1 MPNTPFAQNI
11 IALIW
16 DFDKTLI
23 PGNMQAPLFQKFGV
37 EESVF
42 WREVRQLEAYY
53 RKQGIRVNK
62 ETVYLNHVL
71 TYVREGIFK
80 GLNNRMLEELGKELT
95 FYPGLP
101 EFFPKIKSIIEE
113 DDRYKTFDIKLEHYI
128 VSTGFAAM
136 IRGSAIAQYVDGI
149 WGCEF
154 IEEPAKPGFASVRGG
169 IGEAAR
175 GDAARSSEAEV
186 AAVVVDEAGGAE
198 ITQIGYAIDNT
209 SKTRAL
215 FEINK
220 GANKYA
226 DIDVNSKMDEAARR
240 VPFEHMIYIADGPSD
255 VPAFSILNKSGGRT
269 YAVYPKGHMEAFRQA
284 DMLRRDERIQMFGE
298 ADYQEGSQ
306 TYMWLVLQ
314 AKQIADSIVRKKE
327 QAIQASVSQ
336 PPTHLI

>member
-1 MPNTPFAQNI
+1 MPNTPFAQNV

-23 PGNMQAPLFQKFGV
+23 PGNMQAPLFKKYGV
-37 EESVF
+37 DEAAF
-42 WREVRQLEAYY
+42 WREVQQLEEYY
-53 RKQGIRVNK
+53 RRRGIRVNK

-71 TYVREGIFK
+71 TYVREGVFK
-80 GLNNRMLEELGKELT
+80 GLNNRLLKELGKELA

-101 EFFPKIKSIIEE
+101 EFFPKIKAIIEE
-113 DDRYKTFDIKLEHYI
+113 DARYKKFDIKVEHYI

-136 IRGSAIAQYVDGI
+136 IRGSAIARYVDGI

-154 IEEPAKPGFASVRGG
+154 IEEPAKPGFTLTDEAQKDIRDLSAA
-169 IGEAAR
+169 EAA
-175 GDAARSSEAEV
+175 ATEAVHE
-186 AAVVVDEAGGAE
+186 EGGAE
-198 ITQIGYAIDNT
+198 ITQLGYVIDNT

-220 GANKYA
+220 GANKYD
-226 DIDVNSKMDEAARR
+226 DIDVNSKMDEADRP

-269 YAVYPKGHMEAFRQA
+269 YAVYPKGNMDAFRQV

-336 PPTHLI
+336 PPAHLI

>member
-1 MPNTPFAQNI
+1 VPNMPFAQNI

-23 PGNMQAPLFQKFGV
+23 PGNMQAPLFRKYGV
-37 EESVF
+37 DEPTF
-42 WREVRQLEAYY
+42 WREVQQLEDYY
-53 RKQGIRVNK
+53 RQKGIRVNK

-101 EFFPKIKSIIEE
+101 EFFPKIKAIIEE
-113 DDRYKTFDIKLEHYI
+113 DERYKTFDIKLEHYI

-136 IRGSAIAQYVDGI
+136 IRGSAIARYVDGI

-154 IEEPAKPGFASVRGG
+154 IEEPAKPGFMLSGG
-169 IGEAAR
+169 ADKEAAQ
-175 GDAARSSEAEV
+175 ASAEAE
-186 AAVVVDEAGGAE
+186 AAAAAAGEESGSE

-209 SKTRAL
+209 FKTRAL

-226 DIDVNSKMDEAARR
+226 DIDVNSKMDEADRR

-255 VPAFSILNKSGGRT
+255 VPVFSILNKSGGRT
-269 YAVYPKGHMEAFRQA
+269 YAVYPKGNMKAFRQV

-314 AKQIADSIVRKKE
+314 ARQIADAIVKKKE
-327 QAIQASVSQ
+327 QAIRASVSQ

>member
-23 PGNMQAPLFQKFGV
+23 PGNMQAPLFKKFGV
-37 EESVF
+37 DEPSF
-42 WREVRQLEAYY
+42 WREVQQLETYY
-53 RKQGIRVNK
+53 LRRGIRVNK

-71 TYVREGIFK
+71 TYVREGVFK
-80 GLNNRMLEELGKELT
+80 GLNNRMLEELGRELT

-101 EFFPKIKSIIEE
+101 EFFPKIKALIEE
-113 DDRYKTFDIKLEHYI
+113 DERYKLFDIKLEHYI

-136 IRGSAIAQYVDGI
+136 IRGSAIARYVDGI

-154 IEEPAKPGFASVRGG
+154 IEEPARPGFAS
-169 IGEAAR
+169 
-175 GDAARSSEAEV
+175 
-186 AAVVVDEAGGAE
+186 AGGADGAGVRESGAAEAAAPVADGVQGSE

-226 DIDVNSKMDEAARR
+226 DIDVNSKMDEADRR

-269 YAVYPKGHMEAFRQA
+269 YAVYPKGDMHAFRQV

-314 AKQIADSIVRKKE
+314 AKQIADSIVKKKE